1 MPSDA
6 LFSAMSAVLNVN
18 DLEKDI
24 SVSRFPKSVKVLR
37 LELIL
42 KRKPFMPWKAVTKP
56 ETM

>member
-1 MPSDA
+1 
-6 LFSAMSAVLNVN
+6 MSAVLNVN